1 MCIYSQFPGFNLHFR
16 VKLTTNNDKRGRLIG
31 LKGFVNAVG
40 DIDLATRIYIA
51 AYNSRGDKFQRRLRR
66 GICFTFYA
74 R

>member
-1 MCIYSQFPGFNLHFR
+1 MCIYRQFQGFNMHFR
-16 VKLTTNNDKRGRLIG
+16 VKLTTTQDTRGRLIG
-31 LKGFVNAVG
+31 LRGFINAVG
-40 DIDLATRIYIA
+40 DIELASRIYLA